1 MNYATKMLK
10 TKVTIY
16 KAKIRNKNLN
26 CCLFDT
32 KFAAVTVIEKISE
45 KLRFCSKTNLKGIL
59 FDLYSV

>member
-32 KFAAVTVIEKISE
+32 KFAAVTVIEKI
-45 KLRFCSKTNLKGIL
+45 F
-59 FDLYSV
+59 